1 MTSHCIDNSPCPEP
15 TPLHDA
21 ILAVAVAVIIII
33 PAVLG
38 LGSLF

>member
-1 MTSHCIDNSPCPEP
+1 MATDCIDNSTCPER